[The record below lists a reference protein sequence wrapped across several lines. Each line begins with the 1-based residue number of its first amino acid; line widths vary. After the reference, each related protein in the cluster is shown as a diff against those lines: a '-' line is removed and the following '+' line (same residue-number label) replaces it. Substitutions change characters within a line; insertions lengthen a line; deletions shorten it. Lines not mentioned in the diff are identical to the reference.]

1 MNDFFGTLQHRL
13 NVWLRLENVTTIE
26 EANIL
31 LPKLIEKY
39 NTKFSLH
46 EHNTRN
52 AFEMQV
58 TDDKINLTLAV
69 LTRRTIDSG
78 HAIKFKH
85 KYYRLVNSRNIP
97 IYFSKGTKCMVIEA
111 FDKRLFATIDD
122 CIFAL
127 QEIPQF
133 QAVSE
138 TFDTIEEPKSQYV
151 YIPKMI
157 HPWKAQS
164 FANFIEKQNKKIALE
179 NELVLAKN

>member
-1 MNDFFGTLQHRL
+1 M
-13 NVWLRLENVTTIE
+13 WLRLENATTIE

-39 NTKFSLH
+39 NTKFSLQ
-46 EHNTRN
+46 EHNTKN
-52 AFEMQV
+52 AFEKQV
-58 TDDKINLTLAV
+58 SDDKINLTLAV
-69 LTRRTIDSG
+69 ITRRTIDSS
-78 HAIKFKH
+78 HAIKFRN

-111 FDKRLFATIDD
+111 FDKKMFATIDES
-122 CIFAL
+122 IFAL

-133 QAVSE
+133 QAVSK
-138 TFDTIEEPKSQYV
+138 TFDVVEEPKLQYV

-164 FANFIEKQNKKIALE
+164 FTNFIEKQNKKMELE
-179 NELVLAKN
+179 NKLVLSEE

>member
-31 LPKLIEKY
+31 LPKLIQKY
-39 NTKFSLH
+39 NTKFSLQ
-46 EHNTRN
+46 EHNTKN
-52 AFEMQV
+52 AFEKQV
-58 TDDKINLTLAV
+58 SEDKINLTLAV
-69 LTRRTIDSG
+69 ITRRTIDSG
-78 HAIKFKH
+78 HSIKFKN
-85 KYYRLVNSRNIP
+85 KYYRLVNSRNVP

-111 FDKRLFATIDD
+111 FDKKLFATIDES
-122 CIFAL
+122 IFAL

-138 TFDTIEEPKSQYV
+138 SFDLLEETKLQYV
-151 YIPKMI
+151 YIPRMI

-164 FANFIEKQNKKIALE
+164 FANFIEKQNRKMELE
-179 NELVLAKN
+179 NKLVLAKN